1 MIENKLPIDDIQLL
15 QRNKQQQLVV
25 ECIFINGIIYISKEL
40 TEDEK
45 IYSDLNNGLDK
56 KKVKLKYITSKF
68 ITTTL
73 EKMI

>member
-1 MIENKLPIDDIQLL
+1 MENKHTIEDGQLL

-25 ECIFINGIIYISKEL
+25 ECIFINGIIYISKKL

-45 IYSDLNNGLDK
+45 IYSDFNNGLDK

-68 ITTTL
+68 ITITL

>member
-1 MIENKLPIDDIQLL
+1 MALY
-15 QRNKQQQLVV
+15 
-25 ECIFINGIIYISKEL
+25 IIKEL

>member
-1 MIENKLPIDDIQLL
+1 MALYI
-15 QRNKQQQLVV
+15 
-25 ECIFINGIIYISKEL
+25 INEL
-40 TEDEK
+40 TDDEK

>member
-1 MIENKLPIDDIQLL
+1 MYLYKWHHIY
-15 QRNKQQQLVV
+15 KQK
-25 ECIFINGIIYISKEL
+25 I

-45 IYSDLNNGLDK
+45 IYSDFNNGLDK

-68 ITTTL
+68 ITITL